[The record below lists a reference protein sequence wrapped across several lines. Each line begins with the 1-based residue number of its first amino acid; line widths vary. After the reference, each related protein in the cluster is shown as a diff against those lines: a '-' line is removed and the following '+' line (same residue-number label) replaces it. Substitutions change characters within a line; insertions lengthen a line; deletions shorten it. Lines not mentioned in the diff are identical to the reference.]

1 MLLADLFLGKDPL
14 IHYDIAAGAEAGAYS
29 IALGEGMWRS
39 VIEERPIGM
48 EELFQQET
56 V

>member
-1 MLLADLFLGKDPL
+1 LADLFIGKDPL
-14 IHYDIAAGAEAGAYS
+14 IHYDILAGAEAGAYS

-39 VIEERPIGM
+39 AAEKRPI
-48 EELFQQET
+48 EIDELFHKEK